1 MMKKKSIILT
11 FEKKL
16 NIELMLDLLYKRRS
30 IRKFTDKPIEAE
42 KLDRVM
48 QAALLAPSS
57 KSAYPCEFVI
67 INERE
72 INEKLSLCKPLGA
85 GFLKNASCSIIV
97 AGDASKSDVW
107 IEDCAIAASF
117 IQLQAEK
124 EGLGTCWIQIRER
137 EYSDEQSAESYI
149 QDVLHIPSNIKIL
162 AIIAIGY
169 KDGEKAGRD
178 EAHLKKEKIHLN
190 LF

>member
-1 MMKKKSIILT
+1 ML
-11 FEKKL
+11 
-16 NIELMLDLLYKRRS
+16 ELFYKRRS

-42 KLDRVM
+42 KLDRIM

-57 KSAYPCEFVI
+57 KSVYPCEFVI
-67 INERE
+67 INEKE
-72 INEKLSLCKPLGA
+72 INEKLSVCKPFGA
-85 GFLKNASCSIIV
+85 GFLKNTNCSIIV
-97 AGDASKSDVW
+97 AGDVNKSDVW

-137 EYSDEQSAESYI
+137 EHNDDQSAESYI
-149 QDVLHIPSNIKIL
+149 QEVLTIPSNIKVL

-178 EAHLKKEKIHLN
+178 ETHLKKEKLHIN
-190 LF
+190 SF

>member
-1 MMKKKSIILT
+1 
-11 FEKKL
+11 
-16 NIELMLDLLYKRRS
+16 MLDLLYKRRS
-30 IRKFTDKPIEAE
+30 IRKFTNQDIEAE
-42 KLDRVM
+42 KLDRIL

-57 KSAYPCEFVI
+57 KSAYPCEFVVI
-67 INERE
+67 DEKQ
-72 INEKLSLCKPLGA
+72 INEKLSVCKPLGA

-97 AGDASKSDVW
+97 AGDVTKSDVW

-137 EYSDEQSAESYI
+137 EYNDEQSAESYI
-149 QDVLHIPSNIKIL
+149 QEVLNIPSNIKIL

-178 EAHLKKEKIHLN
+178 ETHLKKEKLHTN
-190 LF
+190 SF

>member
-1 MMKKKSIILT
+1 MMKKKSIIPT
-11 FEKKL
+11 FETKL
-16 NIELMLDLLYKRRS
+16 KIEIMLETLYKRRS
-30 IRKFTDKPIEAE
+30 IRKFTEKAIEPE

-57 KSAYPCEFVI
+57 KSVYPCEFVI
-67 INERE
+67 IDKKE
-72 INEKLSLCKPLGA
+72 INEKLSVCKPLGA
-85 GFLKNASCSIIV
+85 GFLKNTMCSIIV
-97 AGDASKSDVW
+97 AGDADKSDVW
-107 IEDCAIAASF
+107 IEDCAVAASF

-137 EYSDEQSAESYI
+137 EFNEEQSAETYI
-149 QDVLHIPSNIKIL
+149 QNLLNIPTNIKIL
-162 AIIAIGY
+162 TIIAIGY

-178 EAHLKKEKIHLN
+178 ETHLKKEKIHFN

>member
-1 MMKKKSIILT
+1 
-11 FEKKL
+11 
-16 NIELMLDLLYKRRS
+16 MLDLLYKRRS
-30 IRKFTDKPIEAE
+30 FRKFTDKTIEAE

-57 KSAYPCEFVI
+57 KSVYPCEFII
-67 INERE
+67 INEKE
-72 INEKLSLCKPLGA
+72 INKKLSACKPLGA
-85 GFLKNASCSIIV
+85 GFLKNTSCSIIV
-97 AGDASKSDVW
+97 AGDVNKSDVW

-137 EYSDEQSAESYI
+137 EYNDDQSAETYI
-149 QDVLHIPSNIKIL
+149 QKVLNIPSNIKIL

-169 KDGEKAGRD
+169 KDGEKDSRD
-178 EAHLKKEKIHLN
+178 ETHLKKEKLHIN
-190 LF
+190 SF